1 MYEEIAI
8 RKKRENGNKRIQY
21 PNIQSPFQRS
31 SCMKYST
38 IITSCAIGSLV
49 LMVGCANNPA
59 GLNDGREDPS
69 LAIPYEEASAEQ
81 IAKETAE
88 LGQAFAITAS
98 TASGLAKSADAAAS
112 GPELSL
118 SGQPWT
124 YADGWWTRNGEF
136 TLTGDQG
143 ESLKL
148 DGYDSVQFKDAA
160 SSVVQYPIV
169 MNATSAVLI
178 HMGHFYIENRLG
190 GYIDMGRTYTLSA
203 ALERGTSDTTLVLN
217 GTLSQYFKAE
227 NANKTAWCDYEGDAR
242 ATDITYKKTP
252 DGWSKPVSGT
262 ITASS
267 PYRNID
273 ITFSNGIAQI
283 TISDKSGQVKR
294 EFQVTL

>member
-1 MYEEIAI
+1 
-8 RKKRENGNKRIQY
+8 
-21 PNIQSPFQRS
+21 
-31 SCMKYST
+31 MKYSR
-38 IITSCAIGSLV
+38 IITCSAFASLV
-49 LMVGCANNPA
+49 LLVGCGNNPA

-69 LAIPYEEASAEQ
+69 LVIPYEEASADQ

-98 TASGLAKSADAAAS
+98 GLAKSAATTTS
-112 GPELSL
+112 GPQLSL

-124 YADGWWTRNGEF
+124 YTGGWWTRSGEF

-148 DGYDSVQFKDAA
+148 NGYDSVQFKDAA

-169 MNATSAVLI
+169 MNATSAVLT

-203 ALERGTSDTTLVLN
+203 ALDRGTSDTTFVLN

-227 NANKTAWCDYEGDAR
+227 NANKTAWCDYEGNAR
-242 ATDITYKKTP
+242 ATDITYKKTA
-252 DGWSKPVSGT
+252 DGWSKPISGT
-262 ITASS
+262 ITVSS

-273 ITFSNGIAQI
+273 ITFSNGIAKVI
-283 TISDKSGQVKR
+283 VSDKSGQVKR